1 MKYEE
6 IIQDIK
12 IKIIQGYWKV
22 DNKLPSLRQLA
33 RKYKTSSNTIAFAF
47 RILKDEG
54 YIFYSS
60 SWLFYKKEKRFSNK
74 QTSKNYIKKLL

>member
-12 IKIIQGYWKV
+12 VKIIQGYWKS
-22 DNKLPSLRQLA
+22 DDKLPSLRQLA

-47 RILKDEG
+47 RILRDEG
-54 YIFYSS
+54 YI
-60 SWLFYKKEKRFSNK
+60 SNK
-74 QTSKNYIKKLL
+74 

>member
-33 RKYKTSSNTIAFAF
+33 RKYKT
-47 RILKDEG
+47 
-54 YIFYSS
+54 
-60 SWLFYKKEKRFSNK
+60 
-74 QTSKNYIKKLL
+74 